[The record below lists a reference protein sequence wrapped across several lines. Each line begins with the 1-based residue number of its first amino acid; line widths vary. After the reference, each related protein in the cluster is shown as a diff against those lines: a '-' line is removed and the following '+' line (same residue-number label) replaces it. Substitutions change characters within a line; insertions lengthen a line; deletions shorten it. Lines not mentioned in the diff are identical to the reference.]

1 MIKVYEYND
10 PKGFIIQ
17 VWALHDARQYGYEGP
32 TIGIFCEYSFEG
44 FISLEDIFDI
54 VEGDDVIVNSSAGDD
69 DFRVV
74 PFEAI
79 RAGLKVFQEKGLLNL
94 F

>member
-17 VWALHDARQYGYEGP
+17 VWALLDALQYGRTGP
-32 TIGIFCEYSFEG
+32 AIGIFSEYLFEG
-44 FISLEDIFDI
+44 FISFEDIFDI
-54 VEGDDVIVNSSAGDD
+54 VEGDDVIVNSSVDD

-79 RAGLKVFQEKGLLNL
+79 RAALEVFQEKGFMNL